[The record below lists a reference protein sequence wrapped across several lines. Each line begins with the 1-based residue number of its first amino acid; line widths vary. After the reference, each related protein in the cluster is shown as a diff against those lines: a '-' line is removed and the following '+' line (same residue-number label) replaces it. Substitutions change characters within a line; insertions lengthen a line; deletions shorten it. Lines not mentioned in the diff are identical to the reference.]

1 MGVESLN
8 LGEEIQTLKATAAP
22 KTRDSYT
29 ALLKLM
35 ENQAME
41 LLHSLPATNGT
52 PTSSQGLK
60 GLFGIRSR
68 WIWVRDDQGKDNK
81 KVSSARMKMSRK
93 ATATTKGR
101 GGGGMVPVKEGAAE

>member
-60 GLFGIRSR
+60 GGEWRQQQQR
-68 WIWVRDDQGKDNK
+68 AG
-81 KVSSARMKMSRK
+81 
-93 ATATTKGR
+93 